1 MSDSIS
7 ESVALVRS
15 QLEKRRLDG
24 RTLQILESVLV
35 ARDVQSLLETR
46 SALRQLFRSEALSV
60 MGGISGMTVDR
71 KLSTVQ
77 FFVWAFA
84 LVGDVESCLA
94 LKYEALVLRESKHL
108 RIHGLEV
115 SYEEWLTFAK
125 DSLDNG
131 FYPVAIQG
139 FERALHCFQT
149 EKIED
154 PEFMSSEDAHI
165 IKYIKKLK
173 DVATSLIASCS
184 VQTQSTEYLKRKGT
198 QENICI
204 SCSSRTNHVA
214 SSMFRCGIK
223 KRNMQKLQRSQ
234 GLPKEIGFTV
244 GWHVSSVFALWTSL
258 LLKLALYNSLYHCLK
273 IHKGTKLLC
282 FLDSEGEVA
291 TY

>member
-1 MSDSIS
+1 MSSSHAAILLDRCIPMSDSIS

-24 RTLQILESVLV
+24 RTIQILESVLV

-71 KLSTVQ
+71 KLITVQ

-108 RIHGLEV
+108 KIHGLEV

-131 FYPVAIQG
+131 FYPIAVQG

-149 EKIED
+149 EKVED
-154 PEFMSSEDAHI
+154 PEFLMSSEDAHI

-184 VQTQSTEYLKRKGT
+184 VQTQSAEYLKRKGT

-204 SCSSRTNHVA
+204 SCLRKTNHVA

-223 KRNMQKLQRSQ
+223 KRNMQKLQSSQ
-234 GLPKEIGFTV
+234 GLPKEIGLTD
-244 GWHVSSVFALWTSL
+244 
-258 LLKLALYNSLYHCLK
+258 KK
-273 IHKGTKLLC
+273 I
-282 FLDSEGEVA
+282 
-291 TY
+291 

>member
-1 MSDSIS
+1 
-7 ESVALVRS
+7 
-15 QLEKRRLDG
+15 
-24 RTLQILESVLV
+24 
-35 ARDVQSLLETR
+35 
-46 SALRQLFRSEALSV
+46 

-71 KLSTVQ
+71 KLITVQ

-84 LVGDVESCLA
+84 LVGDVEVTLDLVVYLVWSCLA

-108 RIHGLEV
+108 KIHGLEV

-131 FYPVAIQG
+131 FYPIAVQG

-149 EKIED
+149 EKVED
-154 PEFMSSEDAHI
+154 PEFLMSSEDAHI

-184 VQTQSTEYLKRKGT
+184 VQTQSAEYLKRKGT

-204 SCSSRTNHVA
+204 SCLRKTNHVA

-223 KRNMQKLQRSQ
+223 KRNMQKLQSSQ
-234 GLPKEIGFTV
+234 GLPKEIGLTD
-244 GWHVSSVFALWTSL
+244 
-258 LLKLALYNSLYHCLK
+258 KK
-273 IHKGTKLLC
+273 I
-282 FLDSEGEVA
+282 
-291 TY
+291 

>member
-24 RTLQILESVLV
+24 RTIQILESVLV

-71 KLSTVQ
+71 KLITVQ

-108 RIHGLEV
+108 KIHGLEV

-131 FYPVAIQG
+131 FYPIAVQG

-149 EKIED
+149 EKVED
-154 PEFMSSEDAHI
+154 PEFVMSSEDAHI

-184 VQTQSTEYLKRKGT
+184 VQTQSAEYLKRKGT

-204 SCSSRTNHVA
+204 LCLRKTNHVA

-223 KRNMQKLQRSQ
+223 KRNMQKLQSSQ
-234 GLPKEIGFTV
+234 GLPKEIGLTD
-244 GWHVSSVFALWTSL
+244 
-258 LLKLALYNSLYHCLK
+258 KK
-273 IHKGTKLLC
+273 I
-282 FLDSEGEVA
+282 
-291 TY
+291 

>member
-24 RTLQILESVLV
+24 RTIQILESVLV
-35 ARDVQSLLETR
+35 SRDVQSLLETR

-60 MGGISGMTVDR
+60 MGGISSMTVDR

-108 RIHGLEV
+108 KIHGLEV
-115 SYEEWLTFAK
+115 SFEEWLTFAK

-131 FYPVAIQG
+131 FYPIAIQG

-154 PEFMSSEDAHI
+154 PEFVMSSEDAHI
-165 IKYIKKLK
+165 IKYMKNLK
-173 DVATSLIASCS
+173 DVATSVTASCS
-184 VQTQSTEYLKRKGT
+184 ADQIAELCKLMLWSSQFPVDVSDLRLNRLMI
-198 QENICI
+198 QEQAYQNKEP
-204 SCSSRTNHVA
+204 
-214 SSMFRCGIK
+214 K
-223 KRNMQKLQRSQ
+223 KK
-234 GLPKEIGFTV
+234 
-244 GWHVSSVFALWTSL
+244 ATSL
-258 LLKLALYNSLYHCLK
+258 VAG
-273 IHKGTKLLC
+273 I
-282 FLDSEGEVA
+282 DEEVA
-291 TY
+291 NCNRYQHSGWQPLNDGPQMSAQRQIAVLSPAA